1 MLFIY
6 TYIYIYMYLHFY
18 MLVIYIC
25 VCVCVCIYIY
35 LFILHCMIQSC
46 NFVTR
51 TLGEFIGNIL
61 VDRTDSV
68 FALVIFVLV
77 FVSK

>member
-6 TYIYIYMYLHFY
+6 IYVYVFILLYVSYIYIF
-18 MLVIYIC
+18 
-25 VCVCVCIYIY
+25 VCVCIYIY
-35 LFILHCMIQSC
+35 VFILHCMIQNC
-46 NFVTR
+46 NFVTI